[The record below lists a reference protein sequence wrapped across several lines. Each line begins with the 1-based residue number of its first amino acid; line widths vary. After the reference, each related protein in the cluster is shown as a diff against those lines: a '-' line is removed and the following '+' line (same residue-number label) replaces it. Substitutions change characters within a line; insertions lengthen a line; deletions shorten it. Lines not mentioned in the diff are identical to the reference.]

1 VNPIA
6 TAKQTSS
13 LLSLAGLAWVLSH
26 LPSFSASG
34 VYADLRGPAI
44 GIIASAALY
53 LLLLGLQA
61 FARSVEA
68 PNDFRGECVWAAA
81 HGMVLAVVA
90 ASLLRGPRSFVLL
103 AGLEGLL
110 SVVATISA
118 VALAVSGYASWL
130 SQREND
136 SFARASAASL
146 PSTSIVRRC
155 LLPAIA
161 ALPLV
166 VSTVY
171 LEYFPN
177 EAVQRAQ
184 FQSASEV

>member
-44 GIIASAALY
+44 GVIASAALY

-68 PNDFRGECVWAAA
+68 SADFRGECGWAAA
-81 HGMVLAVVA
+81 HGAVLAAVA
-90 ASLLRGPRSFVLL
+90 ASLMRGPRSFVLL

-110 SVVATISA
+110 SVVATVSA
-118 VALAVSGYASWL
+118 VALAVNGYAAWL
-130 SQREND
+130 AQRDYDGVTRAAATND
-136 SFARASAASL
+136 QQPSLAR
-146 PSTSIVRRC
+146 RF

-166 VSTVY
+166 VSTAY